1 MSGISN
7 SESSLAGNPD
17 GAQEAL
23 NFLNGALGT
32 LRMFTTPHL
41 ISQGWFKITVRDQ
54 QQAVVL
60 AQSIE
65 EQIEMACAVP
75 DVNLWFRRERWDD
88 IPGEPTIS
96 LEEYFLQGRKGR
108 RLFKKLMEARLR
120 EITDLCRVCTEV
132 IEHDRRRQL
141 RISHCEILK
150 ELLSNMN

>member
-1 MSGISN
+1 
-7 SESSLAGNPD
+7 
-17 GAQEAL
+17 
-23 NFLNGALGT
+23 
-32 LRMFTTPHL
+32 MFTTPHL

-108 RLFKKLMEARLR
+108 RLFRSSWRLDSGKSP
-120 EITDLCRVCTEV
+120 DLCVEFA
-132 IEHDRRRQL
+132 L
-141 RISHCEILK
+141 R
-150 ELLSNMN
+150 